1 MPKAQLYRMD
11 YRLENL
17 SEDDFE
23 ELVNVLCQKVLGTG
37 TVAFTKG
44 RDGGRDGR
52 FTGKANN
59 YPSSSEPW
67 SGKFIIQAKHTN
79 DYQASCSDNPFFG
92 NKTSIINGEIANI
105 KALVKNGEVDNYLIF
120 TNRKETESREKAI
133 QYIQAETGLKNVDI
147 KGKDTIHTWLRQYDD
162 VAKTFKIGLYAL
174 PLVITEFD
182 IKDAILAFSKSIGT
196 VSRIEILT
204 DDHAI
209 ENLLKEKKN
218 EINRLSTEYYANQ
231 IRRKSQQYFENID
244 NFLSDFKNQEY
255 TIIYYNFAE
264 ELSNKIEVKRD
275 TFDKF
280 EEIFMYLYDV
290 IFEANQIE
298 LKQDR
303 RLIWIFLHHLYFNC
317 HIGRTT

>member
-1 MPKAQLYRMD
+1 MPNAQLYTMD

-23 ELVNVLCQKVLGTG
+23 ELVNVLCQKVLGTA

-59 YPSSSEPW
+59 YPSLSEPW

-105 KALVKNGEVDNYLIF
+105 KALIENGEVDNYLIF
-120 TNRKETESREKAI
+120 TNRKETESREKAV

-182 IKDAILAFSKSIGT
+182 IKDTILAFSNSINAIR
-196 VSRIEILT
+196 RIAILT
-204 DDHAI
+204 DENAI
-209 ENLLKEKKN
+209 INISKVRKN
-218 EINRLSTEYYANQ
+218 EINNLSTEYYENQ
-231 IRRKSQQYFENID
+231 IRRKSQQYFEDID
-244 NFLSDFKNQEY
+244 EFLSNFNNQEY
-255 TIIYYNFAE
+255 AKIYYNFAE
-264 ELSNKIEVKRD
+264 EMSNKIEIKRS
-275 TFDKF
+275 TFGKF
-280 EEIFMYLYDV
+280 EEIFMYLYDT
-290 IFEANQIE
+290 IFDANQIE

-317 HIGRTT
+317 HIGRTL